1 MTMPVPSTN
10 TSPQAR
16 KSLNVTGGAFK
27 ATNAVADHADFMALS
42 TALAGERPI
51 AYSVNLARITGDVKA
66 TLFLSQLIYWTRV
79 GVNVEH
85 HGGWIFKSREQWTG
99 ETGLSRYEQE
109 SARVKLLK
117 QGLIEE
123 ARVGSP
129 ARNCYRVVPQ
139 VLGTALARL
148 LRSEPVQWT
157 LFDIRSNA
165 EQFKALLGRHLAF
178 YRVFTEI
185 TPTVASAVFLTKAIS
200 VHRNVLSAQLEREA
214 RATAKPSD
222 QSADWFSLS
231 PSQWQD
237 ETGLTSAQQRECKQ
251 KLCQLT
257 YISEAIQT
265 YPKKRTYIQ
274 LNLSTVSAAL
284 KSYVFK
290 KLGNGEGSRGLLG
303 VLARGVQQQSN
314 MRQNVAVGHHDEPR
328 QNVVDS
334 QDGKLGKNC
343 LDSDESELGKKCRVD
358 DVGAVKTPLCEKPP
372 SSFHESTNLD
382 GGKSHIRRMEI
393 THQSVGNST
402 VRRGL
407 LTPLHARVRSLT
419 TKDFNTTT
427 TTKLE
432 VTSTPSVKTIL
443 QDGGKSHNVV
453 VVVSEANQSQERK
466 PVDQGES
473 GLIWFDWMQSF
484 VVDTCSQLL
493 KPSGLPIA
501 RQQVLIAELA
511 GNLLEA
517 NKVKNPLTYFASLIR
532 NEKSTHGGIVPL
544 AAQNAWQKR
553 DYELAAQERF
563 KNVLANSPQRSDEEL
578 RQVSADI
585 RMSPAQRAIRQEI
598 AEKQA
603 TISKPSESTPE
614 SIKLREEARE
624 KLLAWR
630 KAIPIPVK
638 STKP

>member
-16 KSLNVTGGAFK
+16 KSLNVAGGSFK

-200 VHRNVLSAQLEREA
+200 VHRSVLSAQLEREA
-214 RATAKPSD
+214 RATSNPSD

-314 MRQNVAVGHHDEPR
+314 VGKKCL
-328 QNVVDS
+328 VDT
-334 QDGKLGKNC
+334 GYELGKNC
-343 LDSDESELGKKCRVD
+343 RVD
-358 DVGAVKTPLCEKPP
+358 DIGTVKTPLCENPP

-432 VTSTPSVKTIL
+432 VTSIPSVKTIL

-466 PVDQGES
+466 PVDQQES
-473 GLIWFDWMQSF
+473 GLIWFDWMESF
-484 VVDTCSQLL
+484 VIDTCSQLL

-553 DYELAAQERF
+553 QYELEGAERL
-563 KNVLANSPQRSDEEL
+563 KNAIANSPQRSDVEL
-578 RQVSADI
+578 GQASEDI
-585 RMSPAQRAIRQEI
+585 RMSPAQRAIQLEI
-598 AEKQA
+598 KQKQDA
-603 TISKPSESTPE
+603 ISKPSVSTPE
-614 SIKLREEARE
+614 SIKHAQEARA

>member
-16 KSLNVTGGAFK
+16 KSLNVAGGSFK

-265 YPKKRTYIQ
+265 YSKKRTYIQ

-314 MRQNVAVGHHDEPR
+314 IGKTFQVRQDDQVGKTFQSPF
-328 QNVVDS
+328 QVVN
-334 QDGKLGKNC
+334 KVEINL
-343 LDSDESELGKKCRVD
+343 
-358 DVGAVKTPLCEKPP
+358 LCENPP
-372 SSFHESTNLD
+372 TSFHESTNLD

-432 VTSTPSVKTIL
+432 VPSIPSVKTIL

-453 VVVSEANQSQERK
+453 VVVSESNQNQERK
-466 PVDQGES
+466 PVDQQES

-484 VVDTCSQLL
+484 VIDTCSQLL

-553 DYELAAQERF
+553 QYELEGAERL
-563 KNVLANSPQRSDEEL
+563 KNAIANSPQRSDVEL
-578 RQVSADI
+578 GQASEDI
-585 RMSPAQRAIRQEI
+585 RMSPAQRAIQLEI
-598 AEKQA
+598 KQKQDA
-603 TISKPSESTPE
+603 ISKPSVSTPE
-614 SIKLREEARE
+614 SIKHAQEARA

>member
-1 MTMPVPSTN
+1 
-10 TSPQAR
+10 
-16 KSLNVTGGAFK
+16 
-27 ATNAVADHADFMALS
+27 
-42 TALAGERPI
+42 
-51 AYSVNLARITGDVKA
+51 
-66 TLFLSQLIYWTRV
+66 
-79 GVNVEH
+79 
-85 HGGWIFKSREQWTG
+85 
-99 ETGLSRYEQE
+99 
-109 SARVKLLK
+109 
-117 QGLIEE
+117 
-123 ARVGSP
+123 
-129 ARNCYRVVPQ
+129 
-139 VLGTALARL
+139 
-148 LRSEPVQWT
+148 
-157 LFDIRSNA
+157 
-165 EQFKALLGRHLAF
+165 
-178 YRVFTEI
+178 
-185 TPTVASAVFLTKAIS
+185 
-200 VHRNVLSAQLEREA
+200 
-214 RATAKPSD
+214 
-222 QSADWFSLS
+222 
-231 PSQWQD
+231 
-237 ETGLTSAQQRECKQ
+237 
-251 KLCQLT
+251 
-257 YISEAIQT
+257 
-265 YPKKRTYIQ
+265 
-274 LNLSTVSAAL
+274 
-284 KSYVFK
+284 
-290 KLGNGEGSRGLLG
+290 
-303 VLARGVQQQSN
+303 
-314 MRQNVAVGHHDEPR
+314 
-328 QNVVDS
+328 
-334 QDGKLGKNC
+334 
-343 LDSDESELGKKCRVD
+343 
-358 DVGAVKTPLCEKPP
+358 
-372 SSFHESTNLD
+372 
-382 GGKSHIRRMEI
+382 MEI

-432 VTSTPSVKTIL
+432 VTLIPSVKTIL

-453 VVVSEANQSQERK
+453 VVVSEDNQSQERK
-466 PVDQGES
+466 PVDQQES
-473 GLIWFDWMQSF
+473 GLIWFDWMESF
-484 VVDTCSQLL
+484 VIDTCSQLL

-553 DYELAAQERF
+553 DYELALQERF

-578 RQVSADI
+578 RQASADI

>member
-16 KSLNVTGGAFK
+16 KSLNVAGGSFK

-265 YPKKRTYIQ
+265 YSKKRTYIQ

-314 MRQNVAVGHHDEPR
+314 IGKTFQVRQDDQVGKTFQSPI
-328 QNVVDS
+328 QVVN
-334 QDGKLGKNC
+334 KVEIN
-343 LDSDESELGKKCRVD
+343 
-358 DVGAVKTPLCEKPP
+358 PLCENPP
-372 SSFHESTNLD
+372 TSFHESTNLD

-432 VTSTPSVKTIL
+432 GTSTPSVKTIL

-466 PVDQGES
+466 PVDQQES

-484 VVDTCSQLL
+484 VIDTCSQLL

-553 DYELAAQERF
+553 QYELEGAERL
-563 KNVLANSPQRSDEEL
+563 KNAIANSPQRSDVEL
-578 RQVSADI
+578 GQASEDI
-585 RMSPAQRAIRQEI
+585 RMSPAQRAIQLEI
-598 AEKQA
+598 KQKQDA
-603 TISKPSESTPE
+603 ISKPSVSTPE
-614 SIKLREEARE
+614 SIKHAQEARA

>member
-1 MTMPVPSTN
+1 MTSPAQPTAN
-10 TSPQAR
+10 TTPQAR
-16 KSLNVTGGAFK
+16 KSLDVAGIHYK
-27 ATNAVADHADFMALS
+27 AANTAAEHADFMALS

-109 SARVKLLK
+109 SARVKLIK

-214 RATAKPSD
+214 RATAKPTD
-222 QSADWFSLS
+222 KSADWFSLS

-290 KLGNGEGSRGLLG
+290 KLSNGEGSRGLLG
-303 VLARGVQQQSN
+303 VLARGVQLQTSVG
-314 MRQNVAVGHHDEPR
+314 QNVLVSQRDE
-328 QNVVDS
+328 
-334 QDGKLGKNC
+334 LGKNC
-343 LDSDESELGKKCRVD
+343 LVNTEYELGRSCLVNDKKID
-358 DVGAVKTPLCEKPP
+358 STTQCENPP

-393 THQSVGNST
+393 THQSVGNNT

-419 TKDFNTTT
+419 TKDLNTTT
-427 TTKLE
+427 TTKHE
-432 VTSTPSVKTIL
+432 VTLKASVKTIL

-453 VVVSEANQSQERK
+453 VVVSEGNQSQERK
-466 PVDQGES
+466 PVDQQES

-484 VVDTCSQLL
+484 VIDTCSQLL

-563 KNVLANSPQRSDEEL
+563 KNVLSNSLQRSDEEL
-578 RQVSADI
+578 RQASADI

>member
-1 MTMPVPSTN
+1 MSSPAQPTANSI
-10 TSPQAR
+10 PQAR
-16 KSLNVTGGAFK
+16 KSLDVAGIHYK
-27 ATNAVADHADFMALS
+27 AANAAAEHADFMALS

-109 SARVKLLK
+109 SARVKLIK

-214 RATAKPSD
+214 RATAKPTD
-222 QSADWFSLS
+222 KSADWFSLS
-231 PSQWQD
+231 SSQWQE

-290 KLGNGEGSRGLLG
+290 KLSNGEGSRGLLG
-303 VLARGVQQQSN
+303 VLARGVVQQT
-314 MRQNVAVGHHDEPR
+314 NVRKDFAVGHDDE
-328 QNVVDS
+328 V
-334 QDGKLGKNC
+334 GKNCLVRDDCELGKNC
-343 LDSDESELGKKCRVD
+343 RD
-358 DVGAVKTPLCEKPP
+358 DIQKNVLSPQCENLP

-393 THQSVGNST
+393 THQSVGNNT

-419 TKDFNTTT
+419 TKDLNTTT

-432 VTSTPSVKTIL
+432 VTSKPSVKTIL

-453 VVVSEANQSQERK
+453 VVVSEGNQSQERK
-466 PVDQGES
+466 PVDQQES
-473 GLIWFDWMQSF
+473 GLIWFDWMESF
-484 VVDTCSQLL
+484 VIDTCSQLL

-553 DYELAAQERF
+553 DYELALQERF

-578 RQVSADI
+578 RQASADI

-603 TISKPSESTPE
+603 TISKPSASTPE
-614 SIKLREEARE
+614 SIKLMKEARE

>member
-16 KSLNVTGGAFK
+16 KSLNVAGGSFK

-265 YPKKRTYIQ
+265 YSKKRTYIQ

-314 MRQNVAVGHHDEPR
+314 IGKTFQVRQDDQVGKTFQSPF
-328 QNVVDS
+328 QVVN
-334 QDGKLGKNC
+334 KVEINL
-343 LDSDESELGKKCRVD
+343 
-358 DVGAVKTPLCEKPP
+358 LCENPP
-372 SSFHESTNLD
+372 TSFHESTNLD

-432 VTSTPSVKTIL
+432 GTSTPSVKTIL

-453 VVVSEANQSQERK
+453 VVVSESNQNQERK
-466 PVDQGES
+466 PVDQQES

-484 VVDTCSQLL
+484 VIDTCSQLL

-553 DYELAAQERF
+553 QYELEGAERL
-563 KNVLANSPQRSDEEL
+563 KNAIANSPQRSDVEL
-578 RQVSADI
+578 GQASEDI
-585 RMSPAQRAIRQEI
+585 RMSPAQRAIQLEI
-598 AEKQA
+598 KQKQDA
-603 TISKPSESTPE
+603 ISKPSVSTPE
-614 SIKLREEARE
+614 SIKHAQEARA

>member
-1 MTMPVPSTN
+1 MTTPAQPSQN
-10 TSPQAR
+10 PSAQAR
-16 KSLNVTGGAFK
+16 KSLDVAGGSYK

-109 SARVKLLK
+109 TARVKLIK

-284 KSYVFK
+284 KSYVFN
-290 KLGNGEGSRGLLG
+290 KLSKGEGSRGLLG
-303 VLARGVQQQSN
+303 VLARGVIQQN
-314 MRQNVAVGHHDEPR
+314 NIRRDFVVGHDDGVR
-328 QNVVDS
+328 KDCVVNTGYGVRKDCVVNTQKIDFS
-334 QDGKLGKNC
+334 
-343 LDSDESELGKKCRVD
+343 
-358 DVGAVKTPLCEKPP
+358 PLCENPP

-427 TTKLE
+427 TTTPKVTLE
-432 VTSTPSVKTIL
+432 PSVKTIH

-453 VVVSEANQSQERK
+453 VVVSESNQSQERK
-466 PVDQGES
+466 PVDQAES
-473 GLIWFDWMQSF
+473 GLIWFDWMQGF
-484 VVDTCSQLL
+484 VKDTCSQLL
-493 KPSGLPIA
+493 KPSGLPLA

-553 DYELAAQERF
+553 QYELEGAERL
-563 KNVLANSPQRSDEEL
+563 KNAIANSPQRSDAEIQ
-578 RQVSADI
+578 QVSQDI
-585 RMSPAQRAIRQEI
+585 RMSPAQKAMQLEI

-603 TISKPSESTPE
+603 AISKPSVTTPE
-614 SIKLREEARE
+614 SIKRAQEARE

>member
-16 KSLNVTGGAFK
+16 KSLNVAGGSFK

-139 VLGTALARL
+139 MLGTALARL

-265 YPKKRTYIQ
+265 YSKKRTYIQ

-314 MRQNVAVGHHDEPR
+314 IGKTFQVRQDDQVGKTFQSPI
-328 QNVVDS
+328 QVVN
-334 QDGKLGKNC
+334 KVEIN
-343 LDSDESELGKKCRVD
+343 
-358 DVGAVKTPLCEKPP
+358 PLCENPP
-372 SSFHESTNLD
+372 TSFHESTNLD

-432 VTSTPSVKTIL
+432 GTSTPSVKTIL

-453 VVVSEANQSQERK
+453 VVVSESNQNQERK
-466 PVDQGES
+466 PVDQQES

-484 VVDTCSQLL
+484 VIDTCSQLL

-553 DYELAAQERF
+553 QYELEGAERL
-563 KNVLANSPQRSDEEL
+563 KNAIANSPQRSDVEL
-578 RQVSADI
+578 GQASEDI
-585 RMSPAQRAIRQEI
+585 RMSPAQRAIQLEI
-598 AEKQA
+598 KQKQDA
-603 TISKPSESTPE
+603 ISKPSVSTPE
-614 SIKLREEARE
+614 SIKHAQEARA

>member
-16 KSLNVTGGAFK
+16 KSLNVAGGSFK

-109 SARVKLLK
+109 SARAKLLK

-214 RATAKPSD
+214 RATTKPSD

-231 PSQWQD
+231 PYQWQD

-314 MRQNVAVGHHDEPR
+314 IGKTFQVRQDDQVGKTFQSPI
-328 QNVVDS
+328 QVVN
-334 QDGKLGKNC
+334 KVEIN
-343 LDSDESELGKKCRVD
+343 
-358 DVGAVKTPLCEKPP
+358 PLCENPP
-372 SSFHESTNLD
+372 TSFHESTNLD

-432 VTSTPSVKTIL
+432 GTSTPSVKTIL
-443 QDGGKSHNVV
+443 QDGGKSHNIVV
-453 VVVSEANQSQERK
+453 AVSESNQNQERK
-466 PVDQGES
+466 PVDQQES

-484 VVDTCSQLL
+484 VIDTCSQLL

-553 DYELAAQERF
+553 QYELEGAERL
-563 KNVLANSPQRSDEEL
+563 KNAIANSPQRSDVEL
-578 RQVSADI
+578 GQASEDI
-585 RMSPAQRAIRQEI
+585 RMSPAQRAIQLEI
-598 AEKQA
+598 KQKQDA
-603 TISKPSESTPE
+603 ISKPSVSTPE
-614 SIKLREEARE
+614 SIKHAQEARA

>member
-1 MTMPVPSTN
+1 MATPAPSTN

-16 KSLNVTGGAFK
+16 KSLDVAGGSFK
-27 ATNAVADHADFMALS
+27 SMNAVADHADFMALS

-85 HGGWIFKSREQWTG
+85 HGGWIFKSREQWTS

-109 SARVKLLK
+109 SARVKLIK

-185 TPTVASAVFLTKAIS
+185 APTVASAVFLTKAIS

-214 RATAKPSD
+214 RATTKPSD

-265 YPKKRTYIQ
+265 YPKNRTYIQ

-303 VLARGVQQQSN
+303 VLAKGVQQQSN
-314 MRQNVAVGHHDEPR
+314 VGQNVAVGQRDELR
-328 QNVVDS
+328 QNVRV
-334 QDGKLGKNC
+334 GVKKND
-343 LDSDESELGKKCRVD
+343 L
-358 DVGAVKTPLCEKPP
+358 TPLCENPP

-382 GGKSHIRRMEI
+382 GGFSHISRMEI

-432 VTSTPSVKTIL
+432 VPSIPSVKTIL

-453 VVVSEANQSQERK
+453 VVVSESNQNQERK
-466 PVDQGES
+466 PVDQQES

-484 VVDTCSQLL
+484 VIDTCSQLL

-553 DYELAAQERF
+553 QYELEGAERL
-563 KNVLANSPQRSDEEL
+563 KNAIANSPQRSDVEL
-578 RQVSADI
+578 GQASEDI
-585 RMSPAQRAIRQEI
+585 RMSPAQRAIQLEI
-598 AEKQA
+598 KQKQDA
-603 TISKPSESTPE
+603 ISKPSVSTPE
-614 SIKLREEARE
+614 SIKHAQEARA

>member
-1 MTMPVPSTN
+1 MSSPAQPTAN
-10 TSPQAR
+10 YIPQAR
-16 KSLNVTGGAFK
+16 KSLDVAGIHYK
-27 ATNAVADHADFMALS
+27 AANAAAEHADFMALS

-109 SARVKLLK
+109 TARVKLIK

-214 RATAKPSD
+214 RATAKPTD
-222 QSADWFSLS
+222 KSADWFSLS

-274 LNLSTVSAAL
+274 LNLSMVSAAL
-284 KSYVFK
+284 KTYVFN
-290 KLGNGEGSRGLLG
+290 KLSKGEGSRGLLG
-303 VLARGVQQQSN
+303 VLARGVQQQTN
-314 MRQNVAVGHHDEPR
+314 LRQNVVVGHHDEPR
-328 QNVVDS
+328 QNVVNAD
-334 QDGKLGKNC
+334 
-343 LDSDESELGKKCRVD
+343 KKVTST
-358 DVGAVKTPLCEKPP
+358 AVCENPP

-393 THQSVGNST
+393 THQSVGNNT

-419 TKDFNTTT
+419 TKDLNTTT

-432 VTSTPSVKTIL
+432 VTSKPSVKTIL

-453 VVVSEANQSQERK
+453 VVVSEGNQSQERK
-466 PVDQGES
+466 PVDQQES

-484 VVDTCSQLL
+484 VIDTCSQLL
-493 KPSGLPIA
+493 KPSGLSIA

-578 RQVSADI
+578 RQASADI

>member
-1 MTMPVPSTN
+1 MNSPAQPTANSI
-10 TSPQAR
+10 PQAR
-16 KSLNVTGGAFK
+16 KSLDVAGIHYK
-27 ATNAVADHADFMALS
+27 AANAAAEHADFMALS

-109 SARVKLLK
+109 SARVKLIK

-214 RATAKPSD
+214 RATAKPTD
-222 QSADWFSLS
+222 KSADWFSLS

-274 LNLSTVSAAL
+274 LNLSMVSAAL
-284 KSYVFK
+284 KTYVFN
-290 KLGNGEGSRGLLG
+290 KLSKGEGSRGLLG
-303 VLARGVQQQSN
+303 VLARGVQQQTN
-314 MRQNVAVGHHDEPR
+314 LRQNVVVGHHDEPR
-328 QNVVDS
+328 QNVVNAD
-334 QDGKLGKNC
+334 
-343 LDSDESELGKKCRVD
+343 KKVTST
-358 DVGAVKTPLCEKPP
+358 AVCENPP

-393 THQSVGNST
+393 THQSVGNNT

-419 TKDFNTTT
+419 TKDLNTTT

-432 VTSTPSVKTIL
+432 VTLKPSVKTIL

-453 VVVSEANQSQERK
+453 VVVSEGNQSQERRR
-466 PVDQGES
+466 VDQQEC
-473 GLIWFDWMQSF
+473 GLIWFDWMESF
-484 VVDTCSQLL
+484 VIDTCSQLL

-532 NEKSTHGGIVPL
+532 TEKSTHGGIVPL

-578 RQVSADI
+578 RQASADI

>member
-16 KSLNVTGGAFK
+16 KSLNVAGGSFK

-139 VLGTALARL
+139 MLGTALARL

-265 YPKKRTYIQ
+265 YSKKRTYIQ

-314 MRQNVAVGHHDEPR
+314 IGKTFQVRQDDQVGKTFQSPF
-328 QNVVDS
+328 QVVN
-334 QDGKLGKNC
+334 KVEINL
-343 LDSDESELGKKCRVD
+343 
-358 DVGAVKTPLCEKPP
+358 LCENPP
-372 SSFHESTNLD
+372 TSFHESTNLD

-432 VTSTPSVKTIL
+432 GTSTPSVKTIL

-453 VVVSEANQSQERK
+453 VVVSESNQNQERK
-466 PVDQGES
+466 PVDQQES

-484 VVDTCSQLL
+484 VIDTCSQLL

-553 DYELAAQERF
+553 QYELEGAERL
-563 KNVLANSPQRSDEEL
+563 KNAIANSPQRSDVEL
-578 RQVSADI
+578 GQASEDI
-585 RMSPAQRAIRQEI
+585 RMSPAQRAIQLEI
-598 AEKQA
+598 KQKQDA
-603 TISKPSESTPE
+603 ISKPSVSTPE
-614 SIKLREEARE
+614 SIKHAQEARA

>member
-1 MTMPVPSTN
+1 MTTPVPSTN
-10 TSPQAR
+10 TSSQAR
-16 KSLNVTGGAFK
+16 KSLNVAGGAFR

-129 ARNCYRVVPQ
+129 ARKCYRVVPQ
-139 VLGTALARL
+139 MLGTALARL

-231 PSQWQD
+231 PSQWKD

-303 VLARGVQQQSN
+303 VLARGVQQQN
-314 MRQNVAVGHHDEPR
+314 NVRTDFAVG
-328 QNVVDS
+328 QVDIVR
-334 QDGKLGKNC
+334 KNC
-343 LDSDESELGKKCRVD
+343 VVVTETGVRKNCADATEKHFKK
-358 DVGAVKTPLCEKPP
+358 PLCENPP

-432 VTSTPSVKTIL
+432 VTLIPSVKTIL

-453 VVVSEANQSQERK
+453 VLVSEANQSQERK
-466 PVDQGES
+466 
-473 GLIWFDWMQSF
+473 QS
-484 VVDTCSQLL
+484 
-493 KPSGLPIA
+493 I
-501 RQQVLIAELA
+501 
-511 GNLLEA
+511 
-517 NKVKNPLTYFASLIR
+517 KVKVA
-532 NEKSTHGGIVPL
+532 
-544 AAQNAWQKR
+544 
-553 DYELAAQERF
+553 
-563 KNVLANSPQRSDEEL
+563 
-578 RQVSADI
+578 
-585 RMSPAQRAIRQEI
+585 
-598 AEKQA
+598 
-603 TISKPSESTPE
+603 
-614 SIKLREEARE
+614 
-624 KLLAWR
+624 
-630 KAIPIPVK
+630 
-638 STKP
+638 

>member
-16 KSLNVTGGAFK
+16 KSLNVAGGSFK

-265 YPKKRTYIQ
+265 YSKKRTYIQ

-314 MRQNVAVGHHDEPR
+314 IGKTFQVRQDDQVGKTFQSPI
-328 QNVVDS
+328 QVVN
-334 QDGKLGKNC
+334 KVEIN
-343 LDSDESELGKKCRVD
+343 
-358 DVGAVKTPLCEKPP
+358 PLCENPP
-372 SSFHESTNLD
+372 TSFHESTNLD

-432 VTSTPSVKTIL
+432 GTSTPSVKTIL

-453 VVVSEANQSQERK
+453 VVVSESNRNQERK
-466 PVDQGES
+466 PVDQQES

-484 VVDTCSQLL
+484 VIDTCSQLL

-553 DYELAAQERF
+553 QYELEGAERL
-563 KNVLANSPQRSDEEL
+563 KNAIANSPQRSDVEL
-578 RQVSADI
+578 GQASEDI
-585 RMSPAQRAIRQEI
+585 RMSPAQRAIQLEI
-598 AEKQA
+598 KQKQDA
-603 TISKPSESTPE
+603 ISKPSVSTPE
-614 SIKLREEARE
+614 SIKHAQEARA

>member
-16 KSLNVTGGAFK
+16 KSLNVAGGSFK

-200 VHRNVLSAQLEREA
+200 VHRSVLSAQLEREA
-214 RATAKPSD
+214 RATSNPSD

-314 MRQNVAVGHHDEPR
+314 VGKKCL
-328 QNVVDS
+328 VDT
-334 QDGKLGKNC
+334 GYELGKNC
-343 LDSDESELGKKCRVD
+343 RVD
-358 DVGAVKTPLCEKPP
+358 DIGTVKTPLCENPP

-432 VTSTPSVKTIL
+432 DTSIPSVKTIL

-466 PVDQGES
+466 PVDQQES
-473 GLIWFDWMQSF
+473 GLIWFDWMESF
-484 VVDTCSQLL
+484 VIDTCSQLL

-553 DYELAAQERF
+553 QYELEGAERL
-563 KNVLANSPQRSDEEL
+563 KNAIANSPQRSDVEL
-578 RQVSADI
+578 GQASEDI
-585 RMSPAQRAIRQEI
+585 RMSPAQRAIQLEI
-598 AEKQA
+598 KQKQDA
-603 TISKPSESTPE
+603 ISKPSVSTPE
-614 SIKLREEARE
+614 SIKHAQEARA

>member
-1 MTMPVPSTN
+1 MSSPAQPTANSI
-10 TSPQAR
+10 PQAR
-16 KSLNVTGGAFK
+16 KSLDVAGIHYK
-27 ATNAVADHADFMALS
+27 AANAAAEHDDFMALS

-109 SARVKLLK
+109 SARVKLIK

-214 RATAKPSD
+214 RATAKPTD
-222 QSADWFSLS
+222 TSADWFSLS

-290 KLGNGEGSRGLLG
+290 KLSNGEGSRGLLG
-303 VLARGVQQQSN
+303 VLARGVQLQTSVG
-314 MRQNVAVGHHDEPR
+314 QNVLVSQYDE
-328 QNVVDS
+328 
-334 QDGKLGKNC
+334 LGKNC
-343 LDSDESELGKKCRVD
+343 LVNTEYELGRSCLVD
-358 DVGAVKTPLCEKPP
+358 DKKVDLTTQCENPP
-372 SSFHESTNLD
+372 SCFHESTNLD

-393 THQSVGNST
+393 THQSVGNNM

-419 TKDFNTTT
+419 TKDLNTTT

-432 VTSTPSVKTIL
+432 VTLKPSVKTIL

-453 VVVSEANQSQERK
+453 VVVSEGNQSQERR
-466 PVDQGES
+466 PVDQQES
-473 GLIWFDWMQSF
+473 GLIWFDWMESF
-484 VVDTCSQLL
+484 VTETCSQLL

-532 NEKSTHGGIVPL
+532 TEKSTHGGIVPL

-553 DYELAAQERF
+553 DYELAAQERL
-563 KNVLANSPQRSDEEL
+563 KNAIANPPSRSDEKL
-578 RQVSADI
+578 RQTSADI
-585 RMSPAQRAIRQEI
+585 WMSPAQRAVQQEI

-603 TISKPSESTPE
+603 TISKPCESTPE
-614 SIKLREEARE
+614 SIKLAKEARE

>member
-1 MTMPVPSTN
+1 MLFRS
-10 TSPQAR
+10 
-16 KSLNVTGGAFK
+16 
-27 ATNAVADHADFMALS
+27 
-42 TALAGERPI
+42 LAGERPI

-109 SARVKLLK
+109 SARVKLIK

-200 VHRNVLSAQLEREA
+200 VHRNVLSAQLERES
-214 RATAKPSD
+214 RATAKPTD
-222 QSADWFSLS
+222 KSADWFSLS

-265 YPKKRTYIQ
+265 YPKKRTFIQ

-284 KSYVFK
+284 KSYVFN
-290 KLGNGEGSRGLLG
+290 KLSNGEGSRGLLG
-303 VLARGVQQQSN
+303 VLARGVQQQTN
-314 MRQNVAVGHHDEPR
+314 VGQNVQVGQDDKVRKIFAVEDKK
-328 QNVVDS
+328 NDS
-334 QDGKLGKNC
+334 A
-343 LDSDESELGKKCRVD
+343 S
-358 DVGAVKTPLCEKPP
+358 LCENPP

-393 THQSVGNST
+393 THQSVGNNT

-419 TKDFNTTT
+419 TKDLNTTT

-432 VTSTPSVKTIL
+432 VTLKPSVKTIL

-453 VVVSEANQSQERK
+453 VVVSEGNQSQERRR
-466 PVDQGES
+466 VDQQEC
-473 GLIWFDWMQSF
+473 GLIWFDWMESF
-484 VVDTCSQLL
+484 VIDTCSQLL

-532 NEKSTHGGIVPL
+532 TEKSTHGGIVPL

-553 DYELAAQERF
+553 DYELAAQERLQ
-563 KNVLANSPQRSDEEL
+563 NAITNSPSRSDAEI

-585 RMSPAQRAIRQEI
+585 WMSPAQRAVQQEI

>member
-1 MTMPVPSTN
+1 MNSPAQPTANSI
-10 TSPQAR
+10 PQAR
-16 KSLNVTGGAFK
+16 KSLDVAGIHYK
-27 ATNAVADHADFMALS
+27 AANAAAEHADFMALS

-109 SARVKLLK
+109 SARVKLIK

-200 VHRNVLSAQLEREA
+200 VHRNVLSAQLERES
-214 RATAKPSD
+214 RATAKPTD
-222 QSADWFSLS
+222 KSADWFSLS

-265 YPKKRTYIQ
+265 YPKKRTFIQ

-284 KSYVFK
+284 KSYVFN
-290 KLGNGEGSRGLLG
+290 KLSNGEGSRGLLG
-303 VLARGVQQQSN
+303 VLARGVQQQTN
-314 MRQNVAVGHHDEPR
+314 VGQNVQVGQDDKVRKIFAVEDKK
-328 QNVVDS
+328 NDS
-334 QDGKLGKNC
+334 A
-343 LDSDESELGKKCRVD
+343 S
-358 DVGAVKTPLCEKPP
+358 LCENPP

-393 THQSVGNST
+393 THQSVGNNT

-419 TKDFNTTT
+419 TKDLNTTT

-432 VTSTPSVKTIL
+432 VTLKPSVKTIL

-453 VVVSEANQSQERK
+453 VVVSEGNQSQERRR
-466 PVDQGES
+466 VDQQEC
-473 GLIWFDWMQSF
+473 GLIWFDWMESF
-484 VVDTCSQLL
+484 VIDTCSQLL

-532 NEKSTHGGIVPL
+532 TEKSTHGGIVPL

-553 DYELAAQERF
+553 DYELAAQERLQ
-563 KNVLANSPQRSDEEL
+563 NAITNSPSRSDAEI

-585 RMSPAQRAIRQEI
+585 WMSPAQRAVQQEI

>member
-16 KSLNVTGGAFK
+16 KSLNVAGGSFK

-214 RATAKPSD
+214 RATTKPSD

-231 PSQWQD
+231 PYQWQD

-314 MRQNVAVGHHDEPR
+314 IGKTFQVRQDDQVGKTFQSPI
-328 QNVVDS
+328 QVVN
-334 QDGKLGKNC
+334 KVEIN
-343 LDSDESELGKKCRVD
+343 
-358 DVGAVKTPLCEKPP
+358 PLCENPP
-372 SSFHESTNLD
+372 TSFHESTNLD

-432 VTSTPSVKTIL
+432 GTSTPSVKTIL
-443 QDGGKSHNVV
+443 QDGGKSHNIVV
-453 VVVSEANQSQERK
+453 AVSESNQNQERK
-466 PVDQGES
+466 PVDQQDS

-484 VVDTCSQLL
+484 VIDTCSQLL

-553 DYELAAQERF
+553 QYELEGAERL
-563 KNVLANSPQRSDEEL
+563 KNAIANSPQRSDVEL
-578 RQVSADI
+578 GQASEDI
-585 RMSPAQRAIRQEI
+585 RMSPAQRAIQLEI
-598 AEKQA
+598 KQKQDA
-603 TISKPSESTPE
+603 ISKPSVSTPE
-614 SIKLREEARE
+614 SIKHAQEARA

>member
-1 MTMPVPSTN
+1 MATQAPSTN
-10 TSPQAR
+10 ASPQAR
-16 KSLNVTGGAFK
+16 KSLDVAGGSFK

-109 SARVKLLK
+109 SARAKLLK

-214 RATAKPSD
+214 RATSKQSD

-303 VLARGVQQQSN
+303 VLARGVQQQNNS
-314 MRQNVAVGHHDEPR
+314 RQTG
-328 QNVVDS
+328 VV
-334 QDGKLGKNC
+334 
-343 LDSDESELGKKCRVD
+343 ESETVVRQT
-358 DVGAVKTPLCEKPP
+358 GADEAEKHFKNPLCENPP

-382 GGKSHIRRMEI
+382 GGKSHIRRVEI

-432 VTSTPSVKTIL
+432 VTSIPSVKTIL
-443 QDGGKSHNVV
+443 QDGGKSHNFV

-484 VVDTCSQLL
+484 VIDTCSQLL

-553 DYELAAQERF
+553 QYELEGVERL
-563 KNVLANSPQRSDEEL
+563 KNAIANSPQRSDAEL
-578 RQVSADI
+578 RHPSEDI
-585 RMSPAQRAIRQEI
+585 RMSPAQKAIQLQLEI
-598 AEKQA
+598 KQKQDA
-603 TISKPSESTPE
+603 ISIPSVSTPE
-614 SIKLREEARE
+614 SFKRAQEARE
-624 KLLAWR
+624 RLLAFR

>member
-1 MTMPVPSTN
+1 MATQAPSTN
-10 TSPQAR
+10 ASPQAR
-16 KSLNVTGGAFK
+16 KSLDVAGGSFK

-109 SARVKLLK
+109 SARAKLLK

-214 RATAKPSD
+214 RATSKQSD

-303 VLARGVQQQSN
+303 VLARGVQQQNNS
-314 MRQNVAVGHHDEPR
+314 RQTG
-328 QNVVDS
+328 VV
-334 QDGKLGKNC
+334 
-343 LDSDESELGKKCRVD
+343 ESETVVRQT
-358 DVGAVKTPLCEKPP
+358 GADEAEKHFKNPLCENPP
-372 SSFHESTNLD
+372 SSFHDSTNLD
-382 GGKSHIRRMEI
+382 GGFSHIRRMEI

-407 LTPLHARVRSLT
+407 LTPLHARARSLT
-419 TKDFNTTT
+419 TKDLNTTT
-427 TTKLE
+427 TTKPLIGN
-432 VTSTPSVKTIL
+432 VKTIN
-443 QDGGKSHNVV
+443 QDGWKSQTPVV
-453 VVVSEANQSQERK
+453 VVPLEKIQEEKK
-466 PVDQGES
+466 PVDQD
-473 GLIWFDWMQSF
+473 LVWFNWMPTHVQT
-484 VVDTCSQLL
+484 TCSQLL
-493 KPSGLPIA
+493 KASKLTLV

-517 NKVKNPLTYFASLIR
+517 DKIKNPLTYFAALIR
-532 NEKSTHGGIVPL
+532 SEKSAADGIIPL
-544 AAQNAWQKR
+544 AAHFAWQKQK
-553 DYELAAQERF
+553 YEIETQQRIENAI
-563 KNVLANSPQRSDEEL
+563 KNHGSLHTVPEPHAGDGGYLSPVQK
-578 RQVSADI
+578 
-585 RMSPAQRAIRQEI
+585 AIRAEI
-598 AEKQA
+598 AQKHA
-603 TISKPSESTPE
+603 AISTPSTSSPE
-614 SIKLREEARE
+614 SIKRAQEARE
-624 KLLAWR
+624 KLKAMR
-630 KAIPIPVK
+630 AAIPTPIK

>member
-16 KSLNVTGGAFK
+16 KSLNVAGGSFK

-214 RATAKPSD
+214 RATAKSSD

-231 PSQWQD
+231 ASQWQD

-303 VLARGVQQQSN
+303 VLARGVQLQN
-314 MRQNVAVGHHDEPR
+314 NIAGQNVRVTHDVR
-328 QNVVDS
+328 AGQNV
-334 QDGKLGKNC
+334 
-343 LDSDESELGKKCRVD
+343 RVE
-358 DVGAVKTPLCEKPP
+358 VFAPKTSTTTPLCENPP

-419 TKDFNTTT
+419 TKDLNTTT
-427 TTKLE
+427 TTKPE
-432 VTSTPSVKTIL
+432 VTSKPSAKTIL

-453 VVVSEANQSQERK
+453 VVVSEANQSQERE
-466 PVDQGES
+466 PVDQVES
-473 GLIWFDWMQSF
+473 DLIWFDWMQSF
-484 VVDTCSQLL
+484 VIDTCRQLL

-532 NEKSTHGGIVPL
+532 TEKSTHGGIVPL

-553 DYELAAQERF
+553 QYELEGAERL
-563 KNVLANSPQRSDEEL
+563 KNAIANSPHRSDVEL
-578 RQVSADI
+578 GQASEDI
-585 RMSPAQRAIRQEI
+585 RMSPAQRAIQLEI
-598 AEKQA
+598 KQKQDA
-603 TISKPSESTPE
+603 ISKPSVSTPE
-614 SIKLREEARE
+614 SIKRAQEARE
-624 KLLAWR
+624 RLLAFR

-638 STKP
+638 SNKL